1 MKSSLDLVNRKSL
14 DLQISSVVGYFK
26 NISAFPVNAIYF
38 GQIVLNKIN
47 GVYMKVF
54 GNWKMT

>member
-38 GQIVLNKIN
+38 R
-47 GVYMKVF
+47 
-54 GNWKMT
+54 

>member
-26 NISAFPVNAIYF
+26 NISAFPVNTIYF
-38 GQIVLNKIN
+38 H
-47 GVYMKVF
+47 
-54 GNWKMT
+54 